1 VSRSPDGP
9 PPPPTVQRLRI
20 RYAKRDRLRFASHRD
35 FARAFER
42 ALRRAAI
49 PIAYSAG
56 FSPHPKVS
64 YANAAPTGVASEAEY
79 LEIGLAQR
87 RDPDWVRQALDS
99 ALPAGLDVLE
109 VVEAAPKALA
119 DLLEASV
126 WRIQLD
132 GVSAA
137 QAGAALDRFLAAEV
151 VEVERMTKNGL
162 RRFDAR
168 AAVTRA
174 WVVEVE
180 PLARAGDYP
189 VSACAIIELVA
200 RHVTPAV
207 RPDDVLAGLREV
219 ADLTPPHPPRVTR
232 LAQGPLGAASDEVH
246 DPLAVDRSGD
256 GTIKA
261 SRPERVAGQ
270 AC

>member
-1 VSRSPDGP
+1 V
-9 PPPPTVQRLRI
+9 
-20 RYAKRDRLRFASHRD
+20 RYAKRDRLRFTSHRD
-35 FARAFER
+35 FARALER
-42 ALRRAAI
+42 ALRRADL

-64 YANAAPTGVASEAEY
+64 YANAAPTGVSSEAEY
-79 LEIGLAQR
+79 LELGLAEH
-87 RDPDWVRQALDS
+87 RDPDLVRRALDE
-99 ALPAGLDVLE
+99 ALPPGLDVLQ
-109 VVEAAPKALA
+109 VVEAAPGALA
-119 DLLEASV
+119 DLLEASL

-132 GVSAA
+132 GLGAEEVT
-137 QAGAALDRFLAAEV
+137 AALAAFQAADV

-168 AAVTRA
+168 SAVTCA

-180 PLARAGDYP
+180 PLARAGECAVP
-189 VSACAIIELVA
+189 ACAIIELVV

-207 RPDDVLAGLREV
+207 RPDDVLAGLRQV

-232 LAQGPLGAASDEVH
+232 LAQGPLGGASDEVQ
-246 DPLAVDRSGD
+246 DPLALDRSED